1 VGIPERGRGQFIAA
15 AAAGFAAFAL
25 VGLFSSLVPGFIGG
39 VIHQDSHAVQ
49 GAVVFLIYEVILRE
63 IPELHGDEP
72 VLDLLSSSVHSNIDT
87 CLQIMQHQIDLSA
100 VQAPAASLEYARRRA
115 QRGTPLTALLRAYRL
130 GHTCFSDWLL
140 KELARQA
147 DDAQMITAATLGM
160 SKIVAGYVDQTS
172 EEIVA
177 AYARERERW
186 LRNRSAARAGRI
198 RDLLSG
204 QRMNV
209 SATEATLGYRLR
221 QYHVG
226 LVCWAGDATSPVDN
240 ITRLEHAISHVAGK
254 AACAGDPVFLP
265 RDESSAWAW
274 LPLGIRD
281 TFDAAA
287 ASTAGLPAK
296 TWRSGS

>member
-147 DDAQMITAATLGM
+147 DDVQMITAATLGCLR
-160 SKIVAGYVDQTS
+160 SWPGTS
-172 EEIVA
+172 IRPLRRSSRPT
-177 AYARERERW
+177 RERERW

-198 RDLLSG
+198 RNLLSG

-209 SATEATLGYRLR
+209 SATEATLGQLR

-240 ITRLEHAISHVAGK
+240 ITWLEHAISHVAGEGSLRWRS
-254 AACAGDPVFLP
+254 CLP
-265 RDESSAWAW
+265 APRRIER
-274 LPLGIRD
+274 LGL
-281 TFDAAA
+281 AAA
-287 ASTAGLPAK
+287 GQP
-296 TWRSGS
+296 GHV